1 MIADLS
7 ATIAVLL
14 SISLATER
22 LVTIVKTMFPTL
34 AVEKKTAAG
43 ETALA
48 PDRPRRLAL
57 QALALAAAWI
67 TASFMAASDR
77 PDELTWNFFGQVQAG
92 DLRIWVPIVAILAS
106 GGSAFWTQLLQYTG
120 AVRDIAITRKASE
133 GLDFRGKARDMGATP
148 VDSGRDP
155 REGVPAAPGGPGPFG
170 AAGGAAAD
178 DDENDLLRRLY
189 SQMPRHIEQFQP
201 GRDT

>member
-14 SISLATER
+14 SVSLATER
-22 LVTIVKTMFPTL
+22 LVTIVKTMFPAL

-57 QALALAAAWI
+57 QALALAAAWT
-67 TASFMAASDR
+67 TASFMTGDG
-77 PDELTWNFFGQVQAG
+77 PGELTWNPFGHVQAG
-92 DLRIWVPIVAILAS
+92 DLTIWVPIVAILAS

-120 AVRDIAITRKASE
+120 AVRDIAITRKASA
-133 GLDFRGKARDMGATP
+133 GLDFRGRAHEMSATP

-155 REGVPAAPGGPGPFG
+155 REGVPAAPGGPDPFG
-170 AAGGAAAD
+170 AAGGARAD
-178 DDENDLLRRLY
+178 DDESDLLRRLY
-189 SQMPRHIEQFQP
+189 SQMPRHINQFQP
-201 GRDT
+201 GREA

>member
-14 SISLATER
+14 SVSLATER

-57 QALALAAAWI
+57 QALALAAAWV
-67 TASFMAASDR
+67 TASFMTGDR
-77 PDELTWNFFGQVQAG
+77 TDELTWNLFGHVQAG

-133 GLDFRGKARDMGATP
+133 GLDFRGKAHEMGATP

-155 REGVPAAPGGPGPFG
+155 REGVPAAPGGPGPMG
-170 AAGGAAAD
+170 AVGGAGAD
-178 DDENDLLRRLY
+178 DDENNLLRRLY
-189 SQMPRHIEQFQP
+189 SQMPRHINQFQP
-201 GRDT
+201 GRDA